1 MLQQLMTPNRFI
13 SLASDD
19 PDDSD
24 TDIELTGPT
33 ITEKTGEDA
42 SADSDQSVYFDALE
56 AEDDAPYFLQGAEP
70 PPREEWEIAAPID
83 FSKVQE
89 VLQISHQLDELF
101 LSEKEIETPLG
112 MDDIK
117 QKWKWADVGSRRMPR
132 SPLTYPAIMVDEGNG
147 IRRPATSQVH
157 HRTLFQWIIN
167 NLSWVPQYDTVYVF
181 VDNRTLS
188 GTNAP
193 AYWQHFAPWIKGRCA
208 VTGPYREKTTAIH
221 FPINA
226 DTGLHQ
232 VHYTWAGAAALEA
245 LC

>member
-1 MLQQLMTPNRFI
+1 MLSNMLNDLAEAMKALDGKKII

-24 TDIELTGPT
+24 TDIEPTGPT

-56 AEDDAPYFLQGAEP
+56 AEDDTPYFLQGAEP

-83 FSKVQE
+83 FSNVQG
-89 VLQISHQLDELF
+89 VLQIRHQLDELF

-147 IRRPATSQVH
+147 IRRPAASQVH
-157 HRTLFQWIIN
+157 HRTLFQWIVD
-167 NLSWVPQYDTVYVF
+167 NLSWVSQ
-181 VDNRTLS
+181 
-188 GTNAP
+188 
-193 AYWQHFAPWIKGRCA
+193 
-208 VTGPYREKTTAIH
+208 
-221 FPINA
+221 
-226 DTGLHQ
+226 
-232 VHYTWAGAAALEA
+232 
-245 LC
+245 